1 MAYRNKYL
9 KYKTKYLELTNT
21 LRGGVK
27 PALTPLIFGNDT
39 KFIIFQDEKKNTQL
53 SPINTIDELPFVKLL
68 AFRQENAKLFPLP
81 VFIYETLTH
90 IYINSSKPTYIHNDK
105 GIKIGID
112 VIMRISQKMEVA
124 YLFVRQIARS
134 ELSSFSI
141 TENRLFKEIFEN
153 VELSLT
159 NELLKQILVFLFKNK
174 DSINCILYKE
184 EIIIGL
190 SEITEE
196 NRDETITDL
205 PLSTTTEEN
214 EKKIIIGPPVNT
226 QFIIYKT
233 HRMTDLSRFT
243 DGLVEEIK
251 LERVSYPN
259 DKAAF
264 IELSNDE
271 PSKVIGDNRFE
282 FLYLRVPASISIT
295 MNEESIKINV
305 IIRISQTAQVSYLCE
320 PISNSSVN
328 GIPELILFNQILEQ
342 VKLSL
347 TKVALNQILLFCRN
361 ITGVLHK
368 EQITIGLYK
377 PIQWSM

>member
-1 MAYRNKYL
+1 M
-9 KYKTKYLELTNT
+9 
-21 LRGGVK
+21 
-27 PALTPLIFGNDT
+27 TPLIFGNDT

-124 YLFVRQIARS
+124 YLFVRRS
-134 ELSSFSI
+134 VRLEPPSFEI
-141 TENRLFKEIFEN
+141 TDDRSFTEIFEN
-153 VELSLT
+153 VKLSLT
-159 NELLKQILVFLFKNK
+159 NKSLKQILSFLFKNK

>member
-1 MAYRNKYL
+1 MAYRDKYL
-9 KYKTKYLELTNT
+9 KYKTKYLELTST
-21 LRGGVK
+21 LRGGAN
-27 PALTPLIFGNDT
+27 PASMEYTFAQDT

-90 IYINSSKPTYIHNDK
+90 IYINSSKPTYIHYDK

-124 YLFVRQIARS
+124 YLFVRQIARF
-134 ELSSFSI
+134 EPSSFSI

-184 EIIIGL
+184 EIKIDL
-190 SEITEE
+190 PEITEE

-205 PLSTTTEEN
+205 PLSTIREEN
-214 EKKIIIGPPVNT
+214 EKTIIIGPPVNT

-233 HRMTDLSRFT
+233 PRMTVLTRFT

-271 PSKVIGDNRFE
+271 PSKVIGYNDFE

-328 GIPELILFNQILEQ
+328 GIPKLILFNQILEQ

>member
-141 TENRLFKEIFEN
+141 TENRLFK
-153 VELSLT
+153 
-159 NELLKQILVFLFKNK
+159 
-174 DSINCILYKE
+174 
-184 EIIIGL
+184 
-190 SEITEE
+190 
-196 NRDETITDL
+196 
-205 PLSTTTEEN
+205 
-214 EKKIIIGPPVNT
+214 
-226 QFIIYKT
+226 
-233 HRMTDLSRFT
+233 
-243 DGLVEEIK
+243 
-251 LERVSYPN
+251 
-259 DKAAF
+259 
-264 IELSNDE
+264 
-271 PSKVIGDNRFE
+271 
-282 FLYLRVPASISIT
+282 
-295 MNEESIKINV
+295 
-305 IIRISQTAQVSYLCE
+305 
-320 PISNSSVN
+320 
-328 GIPELILFNQILEQ
+328 
-342 VKLSL
+342 
-347 TKVALNQILLFCRN
+347 
-361 ITGVLHK
+361 
-368 EQITIGLYK
+368 
-377 PIQWSM
+377 